1 MDESPVSP
9 SSPER
14 GVATVWAV
22 TWMTACAAIA
32 TIVAAVGVATA
43 RQHEIDAAADLAAL
57 AGASA
62 IQHGGEACAAAAAT
76 AASNNSE
83 LHSCEINGDEIEI
96 TANGRVYLLG
106 LKLRLTS
113 QARAGPTSGGLK
125 N

>member
-1 MDESPVSP
+1 
-9 SSPER
+9 
-14 GVATVWAV
+14 VWAV

-43 RQHEIDAAADLAAL
+43 RQHEVDAAADLAAL

-62 IQHGGEACAAAAAT
+62 IQHGGDVCAVAAAT

-83 LHSCEINGDEIEI
+83 LHSCGIDGDEVEI
-96 TANGRVYLLG
+96 TVTGRVDLLG
-106 LKLRLTS
+106 MRFRLTS
-113 QARAGPTSGGLK
+113 QAHAGPRTVGRLM